1 MGTGTTWMRKK
12 LTGREIL
19 EEAVLEVNTVIPED
33 VIRDT
38 ISGEQGKRGNKHSSG
53 FPMPLVPT

>member
-1 MGTGTTWMRKK
+1 MRKK